1 MLTYKLS
8 NKNLAVRL
16 IKLFTYDAPQSL
28 CAFFWT
34 FLWVLLTLPINLLG
48 LLTFKVAGGF
58 EDEKELASICL
69 FGIITVIFSGL
80 LGVLIGGLYYHTLNT
95 LLLIVVTSVI
105 TYIVHLFINND
116 HEVIKDGFRSVKNKT
131 CPKIEYID

>member
-16 IKLFTYDAPQSL
+16 INLFTDSPPRSL
-28 CAFFWT
+28 CTFFWT
-34 FLWVLLTLPINLLG
+34 FLLVVGLFPINLLG
-48 LLTFKVAGGF
+48 LLIYKVF
-58 EDEKELASICL
+58 LVNEFNKDLLLIPL
-69 FGIITVIFSGL
+69 MGL
-80 LGVLIGGLYYHTLNT
+80 LGLLVSFLGGVFIGYLIVHPLET
-95 LLLIVVTSVI
+95 LLILAGTCLFY
-105 TYIVHLFINND
+105 YIVWLFIDND